1 MRDFTDKDSFNFYT
15 NDGNEI
21 TQEINWL
28 IEYTKRGMTDFML
41 VKFLT
46 KKTIVYYFGRVEDID
61 SNVEI
66 YQIQFIKKDGKEN
79 FHF

>member
-1 MRDFTDKDSFNFYT
+1 
-15 NDGNEI
+15 
-21 TQEINWL
+21 
-28 IEYTKRGMTDFML
+28 ML